1 MIEIQLDDS
10 RLKSSLS
17 QLLRNAR
24 DTAPMMRG
32 IAEELLNA
40 TKDNFANE
48 AWGSDKWPKSKAA
61 AQRKGKT
68 LYRSGELHDNITTQ
82 IGATFARIG
91 SNLQYAAVHHLGGRA
106 GRGRKLTLPAR
117 PYLPVR
123 GDGKIQKEAE
133 DNILQAV
140 LDSMS
145 RGLK

>member
-1 MIEIQLDDS
+1 MIKIQLDDS
-10 RLKSSLS
+10 RLKSGLS

-32 IAEELLNA
+32 IAEELHNA

-48 AWGSDKWPKSKAA
+48 AWGSDKWPKSQAA

-68 LYRSGELHDNITTQ
+68 LYRSGELHDSITTQ
-82 IGATFARIG
+82 TGATFARIG
-91 SNLQYAAVHHLGGRA
+91 SNLRYAAVHHLGGRA
-106 GRGRKLTLPAR
+106 GRGRKLTLPPR

-133 DNILQAV
+133 DNILQVV